1 MKIFNFKFDIRF
13 RPLVSL
19 KYSIYHEDI
28 RNLDTKIL
36 IINYLIN
43 PPFYRNRGPI
53 QLYQISSLRS
63 KS

>member
-1 MKIFNFKFDIRF
+1 MKILNFKLNIRF

-19 KYSIYHEDI
+19 KYMIYHEDI

-36 IINYLIN
+36 IIDYLIN

-53 QLYQISSLRS
+53 QL
-63 KS
+63 